1 MAGKINESLE
11 QVKESI
17 TGMKSF
23 VLEAGAGSGKT
34 WTLIESLKF
43 LLETKSEEL
52 EKQSQK
58 IACITYTNIAKDQI
72 IERLDFNDLVE
83 VSTIHEYLWSIIK
96 NYQQNLKT
104 EILNYNESDSRKH
117 ISGLEDIIE
126 NIPIEYSQYGR
137 KFEKGRLTHEDILH
151 FSNVLFS
158 NFPKISKLVA
168 NKFPYVFIDE
178 YQDTEPRTVDIFL
191 DYLRELNKGKVVI
204 GFFGDSM
211 QRIYN
216 TGIGRIP
223 QRYIDDKSVRLITK
237 TENFRCSQ
245 KVIELLNKIRP
256 LLIQVASGKNS
267 SGNIAFISCNDNLDN
282 QEDNYRKA
290 LNWLANTR
298 GWKIG
303 EDTKILLLTH
313 RGIANKLGYEK
324 LLAIYD
330 MLDFGRDRLFNKEEI
345 FSNFILDNI
354 EDLVRLYQSKNYR
367 SFIRK
372 LGIIGFKLNYHD
384 DKSKIR
390 KLMDGLILLR
400 QTSTIK
406 EVLKYVFENYLL
418 AKPLKIQ
425 NFLLDIEQLEL
436 DNNQQLSKR
445 FYESLISTKYEEFI
459 LLQNY
464 IDKHTPYSTKHGVK
478 GAEYENVLV
487 VIDDTSWNLY
497 KFNDVFSGNKSNAGR
512 YDRTLNLLYVC
523 CSRAKNNLT
532 ILCLSEMDST
542 ALGTIKNWFGV
553 DDFMQI
559 ENL

>member
-11 QVKESI
+11 KVKESI
-17 TGMKSF
+17 IGMQSF

-43 LLETKSEEL
+43 LLETKAVEL

-72 IERLDFNDLVE
+72 TERLDFNDLVE
-83 VSTIHEYLWSIIK
+83 VSTIHEFLWFIIK

-104 EILNYNESDSRKH
+104 EILDYNESDTKKH
-117 ISGLEDIIE
+117 ISGLEDVIE
-126 NIPIEYSQYGR
+126 DTRIEYSQYGR
-137 KFEKGRLTHEDILH
+137 KFEKGQLTHEDILH
-151 FSNVLFS
+151 FSNKLFS

-168 NKFPYVFIDE
+168 NKFPYIFIDE
-178 YQDTEPRTVDIFL
+178 YQDTELRTVEIFL
-191 DYLRELNKGKVVI
+191 DYLRQLNNGKVVI

-211 QRIYN
+211 QKIYN
-216 TGIGRIP
+216 SGVGKIP
-223 QRYIDDKSVRLITK
+223 QKYIDDKSLTVITK
-237 TENFRCSQ
+237 TENFRCSL
-245 KVIELLNKIRP
+245 KVIDLLNKIRP
-256 LLIQVASGKNS
+256 SLTQVASGKNL
-267 SGNIAFISCNDNLDN
+267 SGNVTFISCNKYLHKP
-282 QEDNYRKA
+282 EENYRKT
-290 LNWLANTR
+290 LDWLDSTR
-298 GWKIG
+298 GWKI
-303 EDTKILLLTH
+303 EENTKILLLTH

-330 MLDFGRDRLFNKEEI
+330 MLDFGRDRLFNREEI
-345 FSNFILDNI
+345 FSNFILESI
-354 EDLVRLYQSKNYR
+354 EDLVRLYQNENYR
-367 SFIRK
+367 SFIQK
-372 LGIIGFKLNYHD
+372 LGIIGFKLNYHE

-390 KLMDGLILLR
+390 KLMDELILLR
-400 QTSTIK
+400 QTGTVL
-406 EVLKYVFENYLL
+406 EVLKYVFENNLL

-425 NFLLDIEQLEL
+425 NFLSEIERADLDET
-436 DNNQQLSKR
+436 QQLFKR
-445 FYESLISTKYEEFI
+445 FYESLVSNKYGEFI

-487 VIDDTSWNLY
+487 VIDDSSWNLY
-497 KFNDVFSGNKSNAGR
+497 KFNDVFSSSKSNIGR
-512 YDRTLNLLYVC
+512 YERTLNLLYVC

-532 ILCLSEMDST
+532 ILSLSEMDSA

-553 DDFMQI
+553 DKFMQI